1 MRKIILI
8 GIATFIFVSAAALS
22 IIWFSRAAAVKKDTE
37 AFLASLSTPN
47 GKFTYEKVEVSGF
60 PTSMNIAIFK
70 PNFSGRVDKLFQDLN
85 LNKTLKIPALPEWNE
100 DYTLNGNITVKV
112 NALSNKY
119 KLEVNGEYSGKGNV
133 AGKPIMLT
141 SQSEGSSSCEL
152 QLKNTNGIFGNLW
165 NIHSLTKNSDKL
177 FQDFRSLDCVHSA
190 GKLLNSETKE
200 AMASYGES
208 RIFIS
213 RTPENNLS
221 NIRLYVQI
229 KDTEVQKSYDDVYI
243 AYQGMFAPQKKFVLP
258 SYYGK
263 QNIELDITYNGT
275 EDWKNPE
282 AKNLPLEIRIDKL
295 SMSNAAY
302 NSDTSFKLTNA
313 LKDNVRNASLSYKT
327 ESAATEL
334 LRTMLKT
341 QLGGLADS
349 ILSNEIPSSPAVKEK
364 LASLPTGELD
374 RLINSVVPDFVS
386 LGKTVSGLSVDYSG
400 DGSFTEGQINLT
412 DFEISVAPYG
422 ITATGSTKRSKG
434 EGSRTISSGN
444 ISLSCRNCPSLIDD
458 VVVYI
463 NHVKDVM
470 AIFSPTSVAFNI
482 SPENVKSFK
491 NFLLA
496 FEPTE
501 ESGDKNIFK
510 FNITSDGKGGITV
523 NKQDSLHVLKIINE
537 FAPQFTQPTHGNA
550 APVAP
555 QPTPAA
561 VRAVPSPVPTPAKK
575 Q

>member
-22 IIWFSRAAAVKKDTE
+22 ITWFSRAAAVKKDTE

-60 PTSMNIAIFK
+60 PVSMNIAIFK
-70 PNFSGRVDKLFQDLN
+70 PHFSGRVDKLFQDLN

-100 DYTLNGNITVKV
+100 DYTLDGNITVKV
-112 NALSNKY
+112 NALANKY
-119 KLEVNGEYSGKGNV
+119 KLETNGNYSGKGNI
-133 AGKPIMLT
+133 AGKTIALT

-152 QLKNTNGIFGNLW
+152 QLKNTNGIFANLW

-177 FQDFRSLDCVHSA
+177 FQDFRSLDCIHSA

-200 AMASYGES
+200 TMASYGES
-208 RIFIS
+208 HIFIS

-229 KDTEVQKSYDDVYI
+229 KDTEVQKTYDDVYI
-243 AYQGMFAPQKKFVLP
+243 AYQGMFAPHKKFVLP
-258 SYYGK
+258 SSYGK
-263 QNIELDITYNGT
+263 QNIELDMTYNGT

-282 AKNLPLEIRIDKL
+282 AKNLPLEVRIDKL

-302 NSDTSFKLTNA
+302 NSDTSFKLSNI
-313 LKDNVRNASLSYKT
+313 LKDNVRVASLSYKT

-349 ILSNEIPSSPAVKEK
+349 ILSNEIPSSPSVKEK

-374 RLINSVVPDFVS
+374 RLINSIIPDFAI
-386 LGKTVSGLSVDYSG
+386 LGKMVTGFDVGYSG
-400 DGSFTEGQINLT
+400 DDNFTEGQINLT
-412 DFEISVAPYG
+412 DFEISSAPYG

-434 EGSRTISSGN
+434 EENRTISSGN
-444 ISLSCRNCPSLIDD
+444 LSLSCRNCPSLIDD
-458 VVVYI
+458 MAAYI
-463 NHVKDVM
+463 NHMKDVV
-470 AIFSPTSVAFNI
+470 AIFYPTGNANFNI
-482 SPENVKSFK
+482 SSENVNSFK
-491 NFLLA
+491 KFLMA

-501 ESGDKNIFK
+501 ESGDKNVFK
-510 FNITSDGKGGITV
+510 FNITSNGKGGITV

-537 FAPQFTQPTHGNA
+537 FAPQFTQPTNGNGATAAPLTAPA
-550 APVAP
+550 APV
-555 QPTPAA
+555 
-561 VRAVPSPVPTPAKK
+561 PAKK
-575 Q
+575 K